1 MEEKERKRAFA
12 LCVISGVLLLASL
25 IYCIATK
32 NWTNAFL
39 SGLFLLSFFIL
50 MRLFRIQDSYIQMQ
64 ETQIGKLEQ
73 RLQERPY
80 TSWRDHEYTP
90 DEIAEIAKEYSERT
104 GEAVVLS
111 IADKENNS
119 VHSFVQG
126 TEIDVLVCFTNLF
139 LKKDTREL
147 AKFAIG
153 CAEEDEKKQ
162 GGV

>member
-12 LCVISGVLLLASL
+12 LCVVSGFVLLAAI
-25 IYCIATK
+25 IYSVATK
-32 NWTNAFL
+32 NWTNAL
-39 SGLFLLSFFIL
+39 INALFLLSFFIW
-50 MRLFRIQDSYIQMQ
+50 MRPFRIQDSCIQMQ

-73 RLQERPY
+73 QLQERPY
-80 TSWRDHEYTP
+80 TSWRDHEYTQ
-90 DEIAEIAKEYSERT
+90 DEIAEIAKAYYERT

-111 IADKENNS
+111 IGDKENNS
-119 VHSFVQG
+119 VRSVTQG
-126 TEIDVLVCFTNLF
+126 IGIDVCVCLLHLF